1 MQRSDIFHF
10 FIFFLLSF
18 VLFCSKNFTIYL

>member
-1 MQRSDIFHF
+1 MQRIDTFHF

-18 VLFCSKNFTIYL
+18 VLFCSKNVAIYL